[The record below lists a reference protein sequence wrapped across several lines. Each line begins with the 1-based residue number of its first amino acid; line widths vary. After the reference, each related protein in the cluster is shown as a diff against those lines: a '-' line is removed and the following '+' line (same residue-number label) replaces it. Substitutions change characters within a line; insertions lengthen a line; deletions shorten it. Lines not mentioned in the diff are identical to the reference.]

1 MFSDFR
7 FAVRS
12 LVRTPG
18 FTGAALI
25 TLALGIGA
33 NAAMFAVANAVLFR
47 ELPYPVADRMVHLSD
62 VSTGKTTEALAEG
75 ADLGVSILGF
85 LDWEKRNRTL
95 ERLAAYRFT
104 LFSITESGSPEA
116 ILGANVT
123 WDFFATSGTPPRLG
137 RAFLE
142 EEDVPNP
149 PRVVIVSDR
158 IWRQRL
164 GGSPDAIGRTLQIG
178 GQGYTVVGVM
188 SPDYEFPGVI
198 PSGANLDVRTVE
210 MWTPL
215 QTEPLPLTRDNHNLM
230 SVGLVREG
238 TTLAQVTQDFDRIGR
253 ELAAEFPQD
262 NGALRVAVTP
272 LKERWVSH
280 VRPAMLVLLGAIG
293 CVLLVACA
301 NVANLIL
308 ARGRGRERELA
319 VRTALGATPA
329 RLARQLLV
337 ENLSLALLGGAG
349 GLFIA
354 WAAIQGIVW
363 LRPENLPRASAIR
376 LDAVAVIATLGLSL
390 VTAALTGLAP
400 MLRGV
405 GMTRRDAF
413 AEGQR
418 GSSSAGMSRARQ
430 VLTVIEIAMSLA
442 LLVGA
447 GLLARSFGQLSRVQ
461 MGFTGDSVMTV
472 AILLPVQR
480 YDSPEKW
487 GRFYRSVLN
496 QLQSDPAVTSAAAI
510 NVLPLSGFGETGSFG
525 IEGRA
530 PFAQGEEP
538 SAAARFATVDY
549 LKVTGIPLVAGR
561 WIEPQ
566 DDSGSRVIVVS
577 QGIARDFFPDGAVG
591 KGLRMYGEVWQIVG
605 VVGDVREF
613 GAAISPPYHTYIPMF
628 RSPTP
633 YGFFVAR
640 TRLDDPAAGRLLQD
654 AVLAA
659 DPEQPVINVRSL
671 DDYVSSSLGSR
682 RFTAVMMGVFAF
694 VSLALAS
701 IGLYG
706 VIAYLVSQRTRE
718 IGIRV
723 ALGSSTSSVL
733 RLVLGQGMKLAVI
746 GVVIGLALAL
756 AMSRSLSSLLVG
768 VSVFDPLIYVGVATA
783 LLLVAAVATII
794 PARRA
799 ARVDP
804 VSALKSE

>member
-1 MFSDFR
+1 MLSDFR
-7 FAVRS
+7 FAFRG
-12 LVRTPG
+12 LLRTPG
-18 FTGAALI
+18 FTIAALL

-47 ELPYPVADRMVHLSD
+47 ELPYPVADRMVSLTD
-62 VSTGKTTEALAEG
+62 VSVGKTSEALAEG
-75 ADLGVSILGF
+75 TDFGVSIAGF

-95 ERLAAYRFT
+95 EQLAAYRFT
-104 LFSITESGSPEA
+104 LFSITETGSPEA
-116 ILGANVT
+116 ILGAMVT

-142 EEDVPNP
+142 SEDVPNP
-149 PRVVIVSDR
+149 PKVVIVNDR
-158 IWRQRL
+158 IWKQRL
-164 GGSPDAIGRTLQIG
+164 GGRADAIGSSLQIA
-178 GQGYTVVGVM
+178 GQTYTVVGVLP
-188 SPDYEFPGVI
+188 PDYEFPGVI
-198 PSGANLDVRTVE
+198 PSSASIDVRTVE
-210 MWTPL
+210 MYTPL
-215 QTEPLPLTRDNHNLM
+215 QTDPLPLTRDNHNLM
-230 SVGLVREG
+230 SIGLIKAG
-238 TTLAQVTQDFDRIGR
+238 TTLAQVRQDFDRIGR
-253 ELAAEFPQD
+253 ELAAEFPSD
-262 NGALRVAVTP
+262 NTALRVAVTP

-280 VRPAMLVLLGAIG
+280 VRPALLVLLGAIG

-319 VRTALGATPA
+319 VRTALGATPG

-337 ENLSLALLGGAG
+337 ENLTLAFLGGAA

-354 WAAIQGIVW
+354 WAAINGVVW
-363 LRPENLPRASAIR
+363 LRPENLPRASQIR
-376 LDAVAVIATLGLSL
+376 LDAVAVIATFGLSL

-400 MLRGV
+400 MLRGA

-430 VLTVIEIAMSLA
+430 ALTVIEVAMSLA

-447 GLLARSFGQLSRVQ
+447 GLLARSFERLSRVQ
-461 MGFTGDSVMTV
+461 MGFTGDSVMSV
-472 AILLPVQR
+472 GILLPVQR

-487 GRFYRSVLN
+487 GRFYQTVLQ
-496 QLQSDPAVTSAAAI
+496 QLQADPSVISAAAI
-510 NVLPLSGFGETGSFG
+510 NVLPLSGFGETASFG

-538 SAAARFATVDY
+538 SSASRFASVDY
-549 LKVTGIPLVAGR
+549 LETTGIPLIAGR
-561 WIEPQ
+561 WLEPQ
-566 DDSGSRVIVVS
+566 DDSGARTIVVS
-577 QGIARDFFPDGAVG
+577 QSIARDFFPDGAVG
-591 KGLRMYGEVWQIVG
+591 RQLRMYQHVWQVVG
-605 VVGDVREF
+605 VVADVREF
-613 GAAISPPYHTYIPMF
+613 GPASDAPYQTYLPLM
-628 RSPTP
+628 RNPTP

-640 TRLDDPAAGRLLQD
+640 TRLDDPAAGRVLQN

-659 DPEQPVINVRSL
+659 DPEQPVFNVRSL
-671 DDYVSSSLGSR
+671 RSYIASSLGPR
-682 RFTAVMMGVFAF
+682 RFTAIMMGVFAA

-701 IGLYG
+701 VGLYG

-723 ALGSSTSSVL
+723 ALGASTSGVL
-733 RLVLGQGMKLAVI
+733 RLVLGQGMRLAGI
-746 GVVIGLALAL
+746 GVVIGLVLTFAL
-756 AMSRSLSSLLVG
+756 SRSLSSLLVG
-768 VSVFDPLIYVGVATA
+768 VSVFDPLVYTLVAVT
-783 LLLVAAVATII
+783 LLLVAAAATII

-804 VSALKSE
+804 VSALRSE

>member
-1 MFSDFR
+1 MFSDFP
-7 FAVRS
+7 FAFRS
-12 LVRTPG
+12 LLRTPG
-18 FTGAALI
+18 FTAAALL

-47 ELPYPVADRMVHLSD
+47 KLSYPVADRMVHLTD

-104 LFSITESGSPEA
+104 LFSITEAGSPEA
-116 ILGANVT
+116 ILGAMVT

-164 GGSPDAIGRTLQIG
+164 GGRPDAIGRTLQVG

-188 SPDYEFPGVI
+188 AADYEFPGVI
-198 PSGANLDVRTVE
+198 PSGANLDIRTVE

-215 QTEPLPLTRDNHNLM
+215 QSEPLPMTRDNHNLM
-230 SVGLVREG
+230 SLGLIREG
-238 TTLAQVTQDFDRIGR
+238 TTLTQVQQDFDRIGR
-253 ELAAEFPQD
+253 ELEAEFPQH
-262 NGALRVAVTP
+262 NTALRVAVIP
-272 LKERWVSH
+272 LKERWVAH

-319 VRTALGATPA
+319 VRTALGATPG

-337 ENLSLALLGGAG
+337 ENLTLALLGGG
-349 GLFIA
+349 CGLFIA
-354 WAAIQGIVW
+354 WAVLQGIAW
-363 LRPENLPRASAIR
+363 LRPEHLPRAGEIR
-376 LDAVAVIATLGLSL
+376 LDAIAVVVTLGLSL

-405 GMTRRDAF
+405 GLTRRDAF

-418 GSSSAGMSRARQ
+418 GSASAGMSRARQ

-447 GLLARSFGQLSRVQ
+447 GLLARSFSQLSRVE
-461 MGFTGDSVMTV
+461 MGFAGDSVMTV
-472 AILLPVQR
+472 GILLPVQR
-480 YDSPEKW
+480 YDTPEKW

-496 QLQSDPAVTSAAAI
+496 QLESDPAVMSAAAI
-510 NVLPLSGFGETGSFG
+510 NVLPLSGFGESASFG
-525 IEGRA
+525 IEGRP
-530 PFAQGEEP
+530 PFAQGEAP
-538 SAAARFATVDY
+538 SSASRFATVDY
-549 LKVTGIPLVAGR
+549 REVMGIPLIAGR
-561 WIEPQ
+561 WLEPQ
-566 DDSGSRVIVVS
+566 DDSGARAIVVS
-577 QGIARDFFPDGAVG
+577 RSIARDFFPDGAVG
-591 KGLRMYGEVWQIVG
+591 QQLRMYGEVWQVVG

-613 GAAISPPYHTYIPMF
+613 GPATAVPYQTYIPMF

-633 YGFFVAR
+633 YGFFLAR
-640 TRLDDPAAGRLLQD
+640 TRLDEPAAGRLIRN

-659 DPEQPVINVRSL
+659 DPEQPVINVRTL
-671 DDYVSSSLGSR
+671 RGYVASSLGPR
-682 RFTAVMMGVFAF
+682 RFTAVMMGVFAV

-701 IGLYG
+701 VGLYG

-723 ALGSSTSSVL
+723 ALGASSTGVQ
-733 RLVLGQGMKLAVI
+733 RLVLGQGMKLAGL
-746 GVVIGLALAL
+746 GVLIGLLLTLAL
-756 AMSRSLSSLLVG
+756 SRSLASLLVG
-768 VSVFDPLIYVGVATA
+768 VSVFDPLVYTAVAVT
-783 LLLVAAVATII
+783 LLVVAAMATII

-804 VSALKSE
+804 VNALKSE

>member
-1 MFSDFR
+1 
-7 FAVRS
+7 
-12 LVRTPG
+12 
-18 FTGAALI
+18 
-25 TLALGIGA
+25 
-33 NAAMFAVANAVLFR
+33 MFAVANAVLFR
-47 ELPYPVADRMVHLSD
+47 SLPYPVADRMVHLTD
-62 VSTGKTTEALAEG
+62 VSTGKTTFAMAEG
-75 ADLGVSILGF
+75 ADMGVSIGGF
-85 LDWEKRNRTL
+85 LDWEARNRTL

-104 LFSITESGSPEA
+104 LFSITEAGSPEA
-116 ILGANVT
+116 ILGAHVT
-123 WDFFATSGTPPRLG
+123 WDFFATSATPPRLG

-142 EEDVPNP
+142 EEDVPSP
-149 PRVVIVSDR
+149 PKVVIVSDR

-164 GGSPDAIGRTLQIG
+164 GARADAIGRTLQIG
-178 GQGYTVVGVM
+178 GQAYTVVGVM

-198 PSGANLDVRTVE
+198 PSGANLDIRTVE

-230 SVGLVREG
+230 SIGLIKQG
-238 TTLAQVTQDFDRIGR
+238 TSLAQVTQDFDRISR
-253 ELAAEFPQD
+253 ELEAEFPRD
-262 NGALRVAVTP
+262 NAALRVAVIP

-319 VRTALGATPA
+319 VRTALGATPS
-329 RLARQLLV
+329 RIARQLLV
-337 ENLSLALLGGAG
+337 ENLTLAMLGGAA

-354 WAAIQGIVW
+354 WAAIRGIAW
-363 LRPENLPRASAIR
+363 LRPENLPRAGQIG
-376 LDAVAVIATLGLSL
+376 LDAVAVVATLGLSL

-405 GMTRRDAF
+405 GLTRRDAF

-430 VLTVIEIAMSLA
+430 ALTVIEIAMSLA

-447 GLLARSFGQLSRVQ
+447 GLLARSFSQLSRVQ

-472 AILLPVQR
+472 AIMLPMNR

-496 QLQSDPAVTSAAAI
+496 QLEADPAVMSAAAI
-510 NVLPLSGFGETGSFG
+510 NVLPLSGFGESASFG

-530 PFAQGEEP
+530 PFAEGEVP
-538 SAAARFATVDY
+538 SSASRFATVDY
-549 LKVTGIPLVAGR
+549 LEVTGIPLIAGR
-561 WIEPQ
+561 WLEPQ
-566 DDSGSRVIVVS
+566 DDSGARVLVVS
-577 QGIARDFFPDGAVG
+577 QSIARDFFPDGAVG
-591 KGLRMYGEVWQIVG
+591 QQLRMYDNVWQIVG

-613 GAAISPPYHTYIPMF
+613 GAAAAVPYQTYIPMF

-640 TRLDDPAAGRLLQD
+640 TRLDEPAAGRRLQN

-659 DPEQPVINVRSL
+659 DPEQPVVNVRSL
-671 DDYVSSSLGSR
+671 GNYVSSSLGSR
-682 RFTAVMMGVFAF
+682 RFTAVMMGVFAL

-701 IGLYG
+701 VGLYG

-723 ALGSSTSSVL
+723 ALGASTSGVL
-733 RLVLGQGMKLAVI
+733 RLVLGQGMRLAAI
-746 GVVIGLALAL
+746 GVVIGVLLAL
-756 AMSRSLSSLLVG
+756 AMSRSLASLLVG
-768 VSVFDPLIYVGVATA
+768 VSVFDPVIYAGVALA
-783 LLLVAAVATII
+783 LLAVAAAATII

-804 VSALKSE
+804 VTALKSE